1 MILLVK
7 GEPLY
12 GKGILAMTF
21 LNCNYYTVVE
31 VKLSGVRQSEITKE
45 PILSAMRINLGFRK
59 RDGQTVNP
67 LPPRSS
73 PLMCKIVWC

>member
-1 MILLVK
+1 MLDDFTCEGRASVQW
-7 GEPLY
+7 ERHSS
-12 GKGILAMTF
+12 
-21 LNCNYYTVVE
+21 NYYTVIE
-31 VKLSGVRQSEITKE
+31 VKLSDVRQSEITKE